1 MLFDKNKTIL
11 ATLVTTLAFASA
23 PALADNDWDDDDD
36 DDDRPRAA
44 QVYKKQQQKPTVSAA
59 KISRERA
66 IAIAKSRYKGA
77 RITDVDL
84 ERSQGRA
91 YYQVDLKDRRYDY
104 EVWVDAQTGK
114 ITRAKKELDD

>member
-11 ATLVTTLAFASA
+11 ATLVTTLALSSA

-36 DDDRPRAA
+36 DDRPRAT
-44 QVYKKQQQKPTVSAA
+44 QVHKKQQKKPTVSAS

-66 IAIAKSRYKGA
+66 IAIAKNRYKGA
-77 RITDVDL
+77 RVTDVDL
-84 ERSQGRA
+84 EHRQGRA
-91 YYQVDLKDRRYDY
+91 YYQVDLKDNRYDY
-104 EVWVDAQTGK
+104 EVWVDTQTGK